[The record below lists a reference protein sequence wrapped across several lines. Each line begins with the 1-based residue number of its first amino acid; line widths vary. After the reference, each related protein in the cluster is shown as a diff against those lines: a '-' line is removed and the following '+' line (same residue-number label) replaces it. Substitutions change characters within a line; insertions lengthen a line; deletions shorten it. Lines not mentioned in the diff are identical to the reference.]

1 MAPMPTIKITVMGQK
16 AELVFAKLGRQKA
29 RGLCDPPGDKPRR
42 IWIDPRLE
50 GKELA
55 EVVIHECVHLACWF
69 LEEDFV
75 EQLAADIA
83 DVLEEVE
90 DAHDGE

>member
-1 MAPMPTIKITVMGQK
+1 MATMPTIKVTVMGQQ
-16 AELVFAKLGRQKA
+16 AELAFAKLGRQRA
-29 RGLCDPPGDKPRR
+29 RGLCDAPGDKPRR

-55 EVVIHECVHLACWF
+55 EVVIHECVHLACWY
-69 LEEDFV
+69 LTEDFV

-90 DAHDGE
+90 DALDA